1 MKRPAALDDLA
12 RRWQAL
18 DARQQALLRGAAAL
32 VALVL
37 LWWLAVAPA
46 LATLRQAEARQRS
59 LEAQWQQMQRLQAEA
74 RALQGLPRPG
84 HDEALRALEV
94 SVRQRLGA
102 SAQLQ
107 VSGERATLTLK
118 NTPADA
124 LAQWL
129 AQTRVNAR
137 LVPAE
142 ARLLRSADA
151 ASPSWDGT
159 LALTLPPR

>member
-1 MKRPAALDDLA
+1 MKRPAALDDLL

-18 DARQQALLRGAAAL
+18 APREQALLRGAAAL
-32 VALVL
+32 VALAL
-37 LWWLAVAPA
+37 LWWLAIAPA
-46 LATLRQAEARQRS
+46 LSTLRQAEARQRG

-84 HDEALRALEV
+84 HDEAWRALEV
-94 SVRQRLGA
+94 SVHQRLGP

-107 VSGERATLTLK
+107 LSGERATLTLK
-118 NTPADA
+118 DTPADA

-129 AQTRVNAR
+129 AQARANAR

-142 ARLLRSADA
+142 ARLMRSADA
-151 ASPSWDGT
+151 ESPSWNGQ
-159 LALTLPPR
+159 LVLNLPPR